1 MSSSE
6 PAAGFGV
13 VLFRSVQG
21 ALGAE
26 RLLVAAGVPHK
37 LVAVPRHISSNCGFC
52 VRFDW
57 RFRETVAEALAG
69 ANLGVE
75 GIVPW

>member
-1 MSSSE
+1 MSSCDSQS
-6 PAAGFGV
+6 FGV

-26 RLLVAAGVPHK
+26 KILAAAGVAFK
-37 LVAVPRHISSNCGFC
+37 LIAVPRHISSNCGFC

-57 RFRETVAEALAG
+57 SSKETVEGLLSG

-75 GIVPW
+75 GIVAL